1 MTPRFMGLALLVL
14 ATTGCD
20 HEPKPMKVPTHQDV
34 PVPPAT
40 AITPPEA
47 PPPAPPA
54 ASSVAPAG
62 KRAPCVNDQSC
73 NDDES
78 VSALWGKCTPLGTC
92 ECIAGFELNPRGRC
106 QKAVK

>member
-1 MTPRFMGLALLVL
+1 MASRLVVMALLLV
-14 ATTGCD
+14 ACNRDPG
-20 HEPKPMKVPTHQDV
+20 PMKVPTHQDV

-40 AITPPEA
+40 AIPPPEA
-47 PPPAPPA
+47 APAP
-54 ASSVAPAG
+54 APDSTAPGAG
-62 KRAPCVNDQSC
+62 KRAPCLNDQSC

-92 ECIAGFELNPRGRC
+92 ECVSGFELNPRGRC

>member
-1 MTPRFMGLALLVL
+1 MTFRLAALSLALALL
-14 ATTGCD
+14 GCNRD
-20 HEPKPMKVPTHQDV
+20 PGPMKVPTSQDV

-40 AITPPEA
+40 AITPP
-47 PPPAPPA
+47 PPPPPSAAPPA
-54 ASSVAPAG
+54 AG
-62 KRAPCVNDQSC
+62 KRAPCANDQSC

-92 ECIAGFELNPRGRC
+92 ECVAGFELNPRGRC